1 MTAPGPALIEMTG
14 VDKRF
19 GSTVALR
26 GVDLS
31 IKAGQCLGLVGR
43 NGAGKS
49 TVVSILSGLE
59 APDAGTVRFAGAP
72 APRVGDVS
80 RWRKW
85 IATVFQHS
93 MVVPDLTVA
102 ENVFLGSPET
112 FVSWRQLRART
123 REIMRD
129 WGYDIRAE
137 ALCGSLTVEQL
148 QIVEIA
154 RALARGARCVL
165 LDEPTA
171 ALERDAVRRLFERVR
186 QLTDGGVAVLYIS
199 HHLEEVF
206 EICDDVSVLRDGE
219 LVLTAPAESLTKE
232 DLIAAMVGTASV
244 RAAAQSGA
252 GRGPGTADAARPV
265 LSVERL
271 TASSARGR
279 VSGIS
284 FQVGPGEVV
293 GVTGLLSAGV
303 ATVGRA
309 IAGAE
314 AHDGGRIR
322 LHGTLVPSGR
332 RAAAQ
337 RAGIGY
343 IPEDRRAEG
352 FVAHLGVA
360 ENATMTITGRLSDR
374 LGLMRPGR
382 RAAAAAPLTAALS
395 LVSSGPGQPVSE
407 LSGGNQQKVTVART
421 LAHDPSL
428 IVAITP
434 TRGVDVASK
443 ALLLD
448 SLASVAR
455 TTGAGVLLC
464 SDELSDL
471 VICDRVIVLVRGQIF
486 TEFTE
491 PPFDRDQLIVATEG
505 LTASPEGD
513 TGNASA
519 ANGSAANGSAAN
531 GSAAN
536 GRAEE
541 ASQ

>member
-1 MTAPGPALIEMTG
+1 MTQSGPALVDMTG

-31 IKAGQCLGLVGR
+31 INAGQCLGLVGR

-49 TVVSILSGLE
+49 TVVSILSGLA
-59 APDAGTVRFAGAP
+59 APDAGTVRFAGGP
-72 APRVGDVS
+72 APRVGAVS
-80 RWRKW
+80 QWREW

-93 MVVPDLTVA
+93 MVVPDLSVA
-102 ENVFLGSPET
+102 ENVFLGGT
-112 FVSWRQLRART
+112 DRFLSWGEMRART

-137 ALCGSLTVEQL
+137 APCRDLTVEQL

-186 QLTDGGVAVLYIS
+186 QLIDGGVAVLYIS

-206 EICDDVSVLRDGE
+206 EICQHVSVLRDGE
-219 LVLTAPAESLTKE
+219 LVLTAPASGLTKE
-232 DLIAAMVGTASV
+232 DLIAAMVGSV
-244 RAAAQSGA
+244 SVGAAAAARGPAAAQA
-252 GRGPGTADAARPV
+252 GDEGEPV
-265 LSVERL
+265 LVVDNL

-279 VSGIS
+279 VAGVSLR
-284 FQVGPGEVV
+284 VGRGEIV

-303 ATVGRA
+303 ATIGRA

-314 AHDGGRIR
+314 GHDGGEVR
-322 LHGTLVPSGR
+322 LHGRVIPAGR
-332 RAAAQ
+332 RDRAQ

-360 ENATMTITGRLSDR
+360 ENATMTITDRLTDR

-382 RAAAAAPLTAALS
+382 RAAAAAPLTARLS
-395 LVSSGPGQPVSE
+395 LVSSGPGQPVQE

-421 LAHDPSL
+421 LAHNPGL

-448 SLASVAR
+448 SLAAVAR
-455 TTGAGVLLC
+455 DNGSGVLLC

-471 VICDRVIVLVRGQIF
+471 DICDRVIVLVRGEIF

-491 PPFDRDQLIVATEG
+491 PPFDRDELIVATEG
-505 LTASPEGD
+505 LTSTADG
-513 TGNASA
+513 T
-519 ANGSAANGSAAN
+519 
-531 GSAAN
+531 
-536 GRAEE
+536 AEE
-541 ASQ
+541 AAQ

>member
-1 MTAPGPALIEMTG
+1 MTSPGPALVSMTG
-14 VDKRF
+14 IAKRF
-19 GSTVALR
+19 GSTVAVQD
-26 GVDLS
+26 VDLS
-31 IKAGQCLGLVGR
+31 IAAGQCLGLVGR

-49 TVVSILSGLE
+49 TIVSILSGLV
-59 APDAGTVRFAGAP
+59 APDAGSVRFEGQL

-80 RWRKW
+80 GWQEW

-93 MVVPDLTVA
+93 MVVPGLSVA
-102 ENVFLGSPET
+102 ENVFLGGADR
-112 FVSWRQLRART
+112 FVSWRELRART
-123 REIMRD
+123 RSIMHD

-137 ALCGSLTVEQL
+137 TPCRDLTVEQL

-171 ALERDAVRRLFERVR
+171 ALERDAIRRLFERVR
-186 QLTDGGVAVLYIS
+186 QLTASGVAVLYIS

-206 EICDDVSVLRDGE
+206 DICQDVAVLRDGR
-219 LVLTAPAESLTKE
+219 LVLTAPAA
-232 DLIAAMVGTASV
+232 DLSKDQLVAAMVGTASV
-244 RAAAQSGA
+244 RAAAAAGTGQDGGRAAGA
-252 GRGPGTADAARPV
+252 AARPV
-265 LSVERL
+265 LSAENI
-271 TASSARGR
+271 TAASPRGR
-279 VSGIS
+279 LDGVSL
-284 FQVGPGEVV
+284 QVGPGEIV

-303 ATVGRA
+303 ATIGRV

-314 AHDGGRIR
+314 DRDGGQVR
-322 LHGTLVPSGR
+322 LNGQLIPAGR

-337 RAGIGY
+337 GAGIGY

-360 ENATMTITGRLSDR
+360 ENATMTITSRLAGP
-374 LGLMRPGR
+374 LGLMRPAR

-395 LVSSGPGQPVSE
+395 LVSAGPGQPVSE

-421 LAHDPSL
+421 LAHEPGL

-448 SLASVAR
+448 SLAAVAR
-455 TTGAGVLLC
+455 DRGSGVLLC

-471 VICDRVIVLVRGQIF
+471 DICDRVIVLVRGEIF
-486 TEFTE
+486 TEFT
-491 PPFDRDQLIVATEG
+491 PPFDRDELIVATEG
-505 LTASPEGD
+505 LTS
-513 TGNASA
+513 TA
-519 ANGSAANGSAAN
+519 AGT
-531 GSAAN
+531 
-536 GRAEE
+536 AEE
-541 ASQ
+541 AAQ